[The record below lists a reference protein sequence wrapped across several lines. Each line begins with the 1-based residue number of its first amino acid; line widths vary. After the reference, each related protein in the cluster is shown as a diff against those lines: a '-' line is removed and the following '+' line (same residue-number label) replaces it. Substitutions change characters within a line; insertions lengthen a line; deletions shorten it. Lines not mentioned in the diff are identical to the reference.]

1 MTDIQ
6 KLLDKYQSSYI
17 PGEIRSKQY
26 NTRIQKQHKYKNRIN
41 TLNTLNKE
49 LPYSI
54 KLNKS
59 EKEVTTSIIETFN
72 EDLKYLHRQ
81 ASEEAI
87 ILSIIFT
94 IKKRIKPELNIEHKD
109 YCKIFQKYN
118 LSYPMLTTIL
128 SRLCNYYMLHNPQ
141 VIRQTTRY
149 DHEILYK
156 QNNSPQRII

>member
-6 KLLDKYQSSYI
+6 KLLDKYQASYV
-17 PGEIRSKQY
+17 PGEKRSREY

-41 TLNTLNKE
+41 TLNTINKE

-59 EKEVTTSIIETFN
+59 EKEVTASIIETFN

-81 ASEEAI
+81 ATEEQI
-87 ILSIIFT
+87 ILSIIYT
-94 IKKRIKPELNIEHKD
+94 IKKRIKPELTLNKD
-109 YCKIFQKYN
+109 KYPIFTRYR
-118 LSYPMLTTIL
+118 LTYPMLTTIL

>member
-1 MTDIQ
+1 MTHIQ
-6 KLLDKYQSSYI
+6 KLLDKYQASYI
-17 PGEIRSKQY
+17 PGEKRSQEY

-41 TLNTLNKE
+41 TLNTINKE

-59 EKEVTTSIIETFN
+59 EKEVTASIIETFN

-81 ASEEAI
+81 ATEEQI
-87 ILSIIFT
+87 ILSIIYT
-94 IKKRIKPELNIEHKD
+94 IKKRIKPELTLNKD
-109 YCKIFQKYN
+109 KYPIFTRYR
-118 LSYPMLTTIL
+118 LTYPMLTTIL

>member
-1 MTDIQ
+1 MTHIQ
-6 KLLDKYQSSYI
+6 KLLDKYQSSYV

-41 TLNTLNKE
+41 TLNTINKE

-59 EKEVTTSIIETFN
+59 EKEVTASIIETFN

-81 ASEEAI
+81 ATEEQI
-87 ILSIIFT
+87 ILSIIYT
-94 IKKRIKPELNIEHKD
+94 IKKRIKPELTLNKD
-109 YCKIFQKYN
+109 KYPIFTRYR
-118 LSYPMLTTIL
+118 LTYPMLTTIL

-141 VIRQTTRY
+141 IIRQTTRY

>member
-6 KLLDKYQSSYI
+6 KLLDKYQASYI
-17 PGEIRSKQY
+17 PGEKRSQEY

-41 TLNTLNKE
+41 TLNTINKE

-54 KLNKS
+54 RLNKH
-59 EKEVTTSIIETFN
+59 EKEVTASIIETFN

-81 ASEEAI
+81 ATEEQI
-87 ILSIIFT
+87 ILSIIYT
-94 IKKRIKPELNIEHKD
+94 IKKRIKPELTLNKD
-109 YCKIFQKYN
+109 KYPIFTRYR
-118 LSYPMLTTIL
+118 LTYPILTTIL

>member
-1 MTDIQ
+1 MTHIQ
-6 KLLDKYQSSYI
+6 KLLDKYQASYV
-17 PGEIRSKQY
+17 PGEKRSREY
-26 NTRIQKQHKYKNRIN
+26 NTRIQKQHKYKNRIT

-54 KLNKS
+54 RLNKS
-59 EKEVTTSIIETFN
+59 EKEVTASIIETFN

-81 ASEEAI
+81 ATEEQI
-87 ILSIIFT
+87 ILSIIYT
-94 IKKRIKPELNIEHKD
+94 IKKRIKPELTLNKD
-109 YCKIFQKYN
+109 KYPIFTRYR
-118 LSYPMLTTIL
+118 LTYPMLTTIL

>member
-6 KLLDKYQSSYI
+6 KLLDKYQASYI
-17 PGEIRSKQY
+17 PGEQRSQEY
-26 NTRIQKQHKYKNRIN
+26 NTRIQKQHKYKNRIT

-59 EKEVTTSIIETFN
+59 EKEVTASIIETFN

-81 ASEEAI
+81 ATEEQI
-87 ILSIIFT
+87 ILSIIYT
-94 IKKRIKPELNIEHKD
+94 IKKRIKPELTLNKD
-109 YCKIFQKYN
+109 KYPIFTRYR
-118 LSYPMLTTIL
+118 LTYPILTTIL

>member
-1 MTDIQ
+1 MTHIQ
-6 KLLDKYQSSYI
+6 KLLDKYQASYI
-17 PGEIRSKQY
+17 PGEQRSREY

-54 KLNKS
+54 RLNKY
-59 EKEVTTSIIETFN
+59 EKEVTASIIETFN

-81 ASEEAI
+81 ATEEQI
-87 ILSIIFT
+87 ILSIIYT
-94 IKKRIKPELNIEHKD
+94 IKKRIKPELTLNKD
-109 YCKIFQKYN
+109 KYPIFTRYR
-118 LSYPMLTTIL
+118 LTYPMLTTIL

>member
-1 MTDIQ
+1 MTHIQ
-6 KLLDKYQSSYI
+6 KLLDKYQASYV
-17 PGEIRSKQY
+17 PGEQRSREY

-54 KLNKS
+54 RLNKY
-59 EKEVTTSIIETFN
+59 EKEVTASIIETFN

-81 ASEEAI
+81 ATEEQI
-87 ILSIIFT
+87 ILSIIYT
-94 IKKRIKPELNIEHKD
+94 IKKRIKPELTLNKD
-109 YCKIFQKYN
+109 KYPIFTRYR
-118 LSYPMLTTIL
+118 LTYPMLTTIL

>member
-1 MTDIQ
+1 MNNIEH
-6 KLLDKYQSSYI
+6 LLKKYQSSYV
-17 PGEIRSKQY
+17 PGEQRSREY
-26 NTRIQKQHKYKNRIN
+26 NNRIQKQHKYKNRI
-41 TLNTLNKE
+41 TILNQLNQE

-54 KLNKS
+54 KLNKY

-72 EDLKYLHRQ
+72 EDLQYLHRQ

-94 IKKRIKPELNIEHKD
+94 IKKRIKPQLNIEHKD

-118 LSYPMLTTIL
+118 LTYPMLTTIL

-156 QNNSPQRII
+156 QKNSPQRMI

>member
-6 KLLDKYQSSYI
+6 KLLDKYQASYV

-41 TLNTLNKE
+41 TLNTINKE

-59 EKEVTTSIIETFN
+59 EKEVTASIIETFN

-81 ASEEAI
+81 ATEEQI
-87 ILSIIFT
+87 ILSIIYT
-94 IKKRIKPELNIEHKD
+94 IKKRIKPELTLNKD
-109 YCKIFQKYN
+109 KYPIFARYR
-118 LSYPMLTTIL
+118 LTYPMLTTIL

>member
-6 KLLDKYQSSYI
+6 KLLDKYQASYI
-17 PGEIRSKQY
+17 PGEQRSREY

-54 KLNKS
+54 RLNKS
-59 EKEVTTSIIETFN
+59 EKEVTASIIETFN

-81 ASEEAI
+81 ATEEQI
-87 ILSIIFT
+87 ILSIIYT
-94 IKKRIKPELNIEHKD
+94 IKKRIKPELTLNKD
-109 YCKIFQKYN
+109 KYPIFTRYR
-118 LSYPMLTTIL
+118 LTYPMLTTIL

>member
-1 MTDIQ
+1 MTHIQ
-6 KLLDKYQSSYI
+6 KLLDKYQSSYV

-41 TLNTLNKE
+41 TLNTINKE

-59 EKEVTTSIIETFN
+59 EKEVTASIIETFN

-81 ASEEAI
+81 ATEEQI
-87 ILSIIFT
+87 ILSIIYT
-94 IKKRIKPELNIEHKD
+94 IKKRIKPELTLNKD
-109 YCKIFQKYN
+109 KYPIFTRYR
-118 LSYPMLTTIL
+118 LTYPMLTTIL